1 MLARQFCEGDLLE
14 PSQAMG
20 GRGNQHQFVGREWLD
35 NHGNLSRDGA
45 HNRHVDAVLD
55 ERVDQRGTVQ
65 YIQGYLNFGKE
76 LAKLA
81 QQAGDDI
88 GANGGIG
95 SHAQP
100 ARLWTAKRFH
110 RLHGFVDDGE
120 NLVAVEKEFF
130 TRLGQVRAAADLFKK
145 PDAQRFFELAH
156 LGGDGRLAEMQLF
169 GCTYVAAVPGDRLKC
184 SKLMQVERAHAVAYT
199 GSSLGN
205 TYSTGIQYVL
215 LYVSS
220 DRRVKLK

>member
-65 YIQGYLNFGKE
+65 YVQGYLNFGKE
-76 LAKLA
+76 LAKL
-81 QQAGDDI
+81 
-88 GANGGIG
+88 
-95 SHAQP
+95 
-100 ARLWTAKRFH
+100 
-110 RLHGFVDDGE
+110 
-120 NLVAVEKEFF
+120 
-130 TRLGQVRAAADLFKK
+130 
-145 PDAQRFFELAH
+145 AQRFFELAH